1 MNIVQHLQVVPSH
14 RIGLLVNKMGLV
26 ILLPLLP
33 GLCTD
38 GTRHEGAQQ
47 DTAFLGLH
55 SLQRSLKYPVISVAD
70 VGRRHLEAPE
80 EPGATLAVAA
90 G

>member
-14 RIGLLVNKMGLV
+14 RIGLLVYKMRLA
-26 ILLPLLP
+26 ILSPLLP
-33 GLCTD
+33 GLCRD
-38 GTRHEGAQQ
+38 GTSHEGAQQ
-47 DTAFLGLH
+47 DATFLGLQ
-55 SLQRSLKYPVISVAD
+55 SLQRSRKYSVISMAD
-70 VGRRHLEAPE
+70 VGRRHLKVPE

>member
-1 MNIVQHLQVVPSH
+1 MNIAQHLQAVPSH
-14 RIGLLVNKMGLV
+14 RIGLLVYKMGLV
-26 ILLPLLP
+26 ILS
-33 GLCTD
+33 LCRD
-38 GTRHEGAQQ
+38 GTGYEGAQQ
-47 DTAFLGLH
+47 DAAFLGLQ
-55 SLQRSLKYPVISVAD
+55 SLQRSLKYSVIFMAD